1 MKRSSASGQREPLSS
16 DPDVVRYGFMLL
28 PEFPLYALVPAI
40 EALRIANQNSGR
52 RLFSWHMFSADGQ
65 PVKAGNGMSM
75 PVEASISEVRWF
87 PVVFVCAGNHPM
99 EYARKSVLNWLR
111 RLDRHGAVLGAIDTG
126 TFILAA
132 AGLLKGYRA
141 TLHWEALSMF
151 RDQFPDVVVS
161 EQLFV
166 HDRERITCAGGSA
179 ALDLM
184 LHLIERRHGSGLA
197 QIVANAFIA
206 QRVRSETEPQRLSA
220 TNISGDR
227 NSPLSRILQE
237 VEQNLEA
244 PVSAKDLAAK
254 AKISVRAMG
263 RILRDRVGESP
274 MRYYL
279 KMRLQ
284 AARNALFYSDVPI
297 HDVAA
302 LYGFSCPEV
311 FSRSFKSHFGV
322 TPRAFRQQFTRERL
336 RRFRPELEQQ
346 IGFTASPAP
355 LEPNHQAQ
363 VVDRPV
369 RPG

>member
-1 MKRSSASGQREPLSS
+1 MLDDGS
-16 DPDVVRYGFMLL
+16 DPAKRAEIAKQIKETNDGFDQEIKQL
-28 PEFPLYALVPAI
+28 I
-40 EALRIANQNSGR
+40 GDDN
-52 RLFSWHMFSADGQ
+52 FSTFQSYEKTS
-65 PVKAGNGMSM
+65 P
-75 PVEASISEVRWF
+75 
-87 PVVFVCAGNHPM
+87 
-99 EYARKSVLNWLR
+99 
-111 RLDRHGAVLGAIDTG
+111 DRMT
-126 TFILAA
+126 
-132 AGLLKGYRA
+132 
-141 TLHWEALSMF
+141 LSMF

-346 IGFTASPAP
+346 IGFAASPAP
-355 LEPNHQAQ
+355 LEPNHQVQ